1 MLRYFLLL
9 GGAECLVP
17 PYVSQR
23 SNDVG
28 LVSQRNS
35 RKRSSGRVVLLGS
48 GIPPE
53 YPTHDGPVDSG
64 GGPILKGVILGG
76 GSFGLAMAHV
86 LGRKGVAVTLLMRNR
101 LDAETINI
109 NRRHPRYLSDI
120 EVPVPTCATTDEKEA
135 LRDASFLVHCV
146 PVQHSRR
153 YLRKIAKLVPTGVPV
168 LCTSKGID
176 RKSLNLMCEILPSQL
191 GEGRS
196 YAFLSGPSFAREIA
210 EGLATAV
217 VVASE
222 DRRVAFDFRDLLA
235 SESFRVFT
243 SADVVGLEVGGAVK
257 NVLALAAGMCEGLDL
272 GTNAVTALVTRGL
285 YEMQRIALAMGG
297 RASTIAGLSGVGDT
311 FGTCFG
317 PLSRNRNTGV
327 RLGRGERLDDI
338 LADMGEVAEGV
349 ETAFA
354 LERLI
359 KKSHKSYRLDLKFPI
374 IFGVAEILRGDRTP
388 REGLEALMGLPLRPE
403 FIAPVSDA
411 QANRRRPLIVVS
423 DYEIGD
429 SDEDDRDIDFAD

>member
-1 MLRYFLLL
+1 MRCATVFI
-9 GGAECLVP
+9 CLTFCRQVSALARLDRIRVP
-17 PYVSQR
+17 ADCAR
-23 SNDVG
+23 SIAAI
-28 LVSQRNS
+28 
-35 RKRSSGRVVLLGS
+35 GS
-48 GIPPE
+48 GTSAEFSAIGGDCGSPP
-53 YPTHDGPVDSG
+53 
-64 GGPILKGVILGG
+64 IKGVILGG
-76 GSFGLAMAHV
+76 GSFGLAMAQV
-86 LGRKGVAVTLLMRNR
+86 LGRKGVAVTLLMRNKP
-101 LDAETINI
+101 DAEAITT
-109 NRRHPRYLSDI
+109 NRRHPRYLSDV
-120 EVPVPTCATTDEKEA
+120 EVPASLRATTDAHEA
-135 LRDASFLVHCV
+135 LRGATFLVHCV

-153 YLRKIAKLVPTGVPV
+153 YLRKISKLVPSNVPV

-176 RKSLNLMCEILPSQL
+176 RKTLSLMCEILPSQL
-191 GEGRS
+191 GEARS

-317 PLSRNRNTGV
+317 PLSRNRKTGV

-403 FIAPVSDA
+403 FIAPGSDSP
-411 QANRRRPLIVVS
+411 NRRSRLVMS
-423 DYEIGD
+423 DSTIGEPD
-429 SDEDDRDIDFAD
+429 VDRDMG

>member
-1 MLRYFLLL
+1 MCSTHDISCVQIRTF
-9 GGAECLVP
+9 
-17 PYVSQR
+17 
-23 SNDVG
+23 
-28 LVSQRNS
+28 
-35 RKRSSGRVVLLGS
+35 LGS
-48 GIPPE
+48 NQDICC
-53 YPTHDGPVDSG
+53 VQ
-64 GGPILKGVILGG
+64 
-76 GSFGLAMAHV
+76 
-86 LGRKGVAVTLLMRNR
+86 RKTFRIFAS
-101 LDAETINI
+101 
-109 NRRHPRYLSDI
+109 RHFLCSNQDDI
-120 EVPVPTCATTDEKEA
+120 RT
-135 LRDASFLVHCV
+135 FLWFESKHFCV
-146 PVQHSRR
+146 QVR
-153 YLRKIAKLVPTGVPV
+153 T
-168 LCTSKGID
+168 
-176 RKSLNLMCEILPSQL
+176 
-191 GEGRS
+191 
-196 YAFLSGPSFAREIA
+196 
-210 EGLATAV
+210 
-217 VVASE
+217 
-222 DRRVAFDFRDLLA
+222 
-235 SESFRVFT
+235 FRVFT

>member
-1 MLRYFLLL
+1 M
-9 GGAECLVP
+9 
-17 PYVSQR
+17 
-23 SNDVG
+23 
-28 LVSQRNS
+28 
-35 RKRSSGRVVLLGS
+35 
-48 GIPPE
+48 
-53 YPTHDGPVDSG
+53 
-64 GGPILKGVILGG
+64 
-76 GSFGLAMAHV
+76 
-86 LGRKGVAVTLLMRNR
+86 
-101 LDAETINI
+101 
-109 NRRHPRYLSDI
+109 
-120 EVPVPTCATTDEKEA
+120 
-135 LRDASFLVHCV
+135 
-146 PVQHSRR
+146 
-153 YLRKIAKLVPTGVPV
+153 
-168 LCTSKGID
+168 
-176 RKSLNLMCEILPSQL
+176 
-191 GEGRS
+191 
-196 YAFLSGPSFAREIA
+196 
-210 EGLATAV
+210 
-217 VVASE
+217 
-222 DRRVAFDFRDLLA
+222 
-235 SESFRVFT
+235 
-243 SADVVGLEVGGAVK
+243 GGAVK

-403 FIAPVSDA
+403 FIAPASDR
-411 QANRRRPLIVVS
+411 QANRRRPLVVVS
-423 DYEIGD
+423 DYAIGE
-429 SDEDDRDIDFAD
+429 SDDDDRDLDFAD

>member
-1 MLRYFLLL
+1 MYLRTVSFNVVL
-9 GGAECLVP
+9 ATMECLVP
-17 PYVSQR
+17 GTLPPLRLSVRPRAAKSLVPHDYLED
-23 SNDVG
+23 SNP
-28 LVSQRNS
+28 
-35 RKRSSGRVVLLGS
+35 K
-48 GIPPE
+48 
-53 YPTHDGPVDSG
+53 
-64 GGPILKGVILGG
+64 LKGAILGG

-86 LGRKGVAVTLLMRNR
+86 LGRKGVDVTLLMRNK
-101 LDAETINI
+101 LDADAVNTA
-109 NRRHPRYLSDI
+109 RRHPKYLTDI
-120 EVPVPTCATTDEKEA
+120 EVPATARATTDEKEA
-135 LRDASFLVHCV
+135 LRDANFVVHCV

-153 YLRKIAKLVPTGVPV
+153 YLRKMAKLMPIDLPV

-176 RKSLNLMCEILPSQL
+176 RKTLSLMCEILPSQL

-338 LADMGEVAEGV
+338 LSDMGEVAEGV

-403 FIAPVSDA
+403 FIAPVSDRA
-411 QANRRRPLIVVS
+411 VNRRRPLVIAPDYIVDES
-423 DYEIGD
+423 DD
-429 SDEDDRDIDFAD
+429 QDMDFSD

>member
-1 MLRYFLLL
+1 MNVACGSLDVRNVEKFCVPRCDHKNRVPGPEGNSRRTPQATLGATRDSFRKWYPARVSNTRRLRRQCRAQVKGRDPRRWLVRLSN
-9 GGAECLVP
+9 GACLEP
-17 PYVSQR
+17 QR
-23 SNDVG
+23 GFGNHPKYLNDVE
-28 LVSQRNS
+28 
-35 RKRSSGRVVLLGS
+35 
-48 GIPPE
+48 IPAN
-53 YPTHDGPVDSG
+53 TH
-64 GGPILKGVILGG
+64 
-76 GSFGLAMAHV
+76 
-86 LGRKGVAVTLLMRNR
+86 
-101 LDAETINI
+101 
-109 NRRHPRYLSDI
+109 
-120 EVPVPTCATTDEKEA
+120 ATTDEKEA
-135 LRDASFLVHCV
+135 LQEASFLVHCV

-153 YLRKIAKLVPTGVPV
+153 YLRKISKLVPNGVPV

-176 RKSLNLMCEILPSQL
+176 RKTLNLMCEILPSQL

-338 LADMGEVAEGV
+338 LMDMGEVAEGV

-403 FIAPVSDA
+403 FIASVSDGPI
-411 QANRRRPLIVVS
+411 RRRPLSVS
-423 DYEIGD
+423 AE
-429 SDEDDRDIDFAD
+429 SDDDRDIDFAD